1 MPEEKTATAMSEEK
15 NEQAVLCTC
24 DYMKCVCGS
33 AEQFGTTDQEV
44 VEQKTTMKDRIA
56 AIMNES
62 KLKEQEAVAQPVY
75 AKNGVKKGNLY
86 IPKDVPIM
94 LSLIDPLD
102 TRKTVDGQT
111 FRLAVEEDVII
122 NDVIVIAKEQEVV
135 GHVLK
140 SRRSGGFGSGGKFKL
155 NIPYVE
161 TLNGV
166 QVPVNGYIDTKGER
180 DEAAS
185 GVVMWVSVLGG
196 AFMKGKNI
204 EYVQGQL
211 FKVTVNKDTDL
222 EATPDNLEE
231 VMSVDRTRTQS
242 ITVSVAE

>member
-1 MPEEKTATAMSEEK
+1 
-15 NEQAVLCTC
+15 
-24 DYMKCVCGS
+24 
-33 AEQFGTTDQEV
+33 
-44 VEQKTTMKDRIA
+44 
-56 AIMNES
+56 
-62 KLKEQEAVAQPVY
+62 
-75 AKNGVKKGNLY
+75 
-86 IPKDVPIM
+86 
-94 LSLIDPLD
+94 
-102 TRKTVDGQT
+102 
-111 FRLAVEEDVII
+111 
-122 NDVIVIAKEQEVV
+122 
-135 GHVLK
+135 